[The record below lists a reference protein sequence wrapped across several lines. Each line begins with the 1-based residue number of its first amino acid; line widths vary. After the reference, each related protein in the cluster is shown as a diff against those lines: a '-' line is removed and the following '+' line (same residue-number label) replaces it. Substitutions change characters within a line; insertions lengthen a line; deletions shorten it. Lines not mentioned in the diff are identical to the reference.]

1 MAHINNYSDIRAFY
15 SIDSTESNDPVF
27 IPFPGSDNL
36 NADQEVINPSL
47 NTGLPDSYLDKN
59 YINQQVSNNESYTNY
74 EFTANNLS
82 EFRYFRIKLVM
93 TSTNQ
98 AYVPKIK
105 NMRAI
110 ALA

>member
-1 MAHINNYSDIRAFY
+1 MN
-15 SIDSTESNDPVF
+15 P
-27 IPFPGSDNL
+27 
-36 NADQEVINPSL
+36 DQEIVDATL
-47 NTGLPDSYLDKN
+47 NSGLPDRFLDKN
-59 YINQQVSNNESYTNY
+59 YINQSVSNNESYSNY
-74 EFTANNLS
+74 EFTANNLP
-82 EFRYFRIKLVM
+82 EFKYFRVKIVM